1 MKCNNDS
8 VQKLLKQVVADTNA
22 QRVLHV
28 DPRLG
33 SKGTN
38 AFISAVH
45 K

>member
-8 VQKLLKQVVADTNA
+8 VQKLLKEVVADTNA
-22 QRVLHV
+22 QVVLLV
-28 DPRLG
+28 DSRLG

-38 AFISAVH
+38 AFISAVQ